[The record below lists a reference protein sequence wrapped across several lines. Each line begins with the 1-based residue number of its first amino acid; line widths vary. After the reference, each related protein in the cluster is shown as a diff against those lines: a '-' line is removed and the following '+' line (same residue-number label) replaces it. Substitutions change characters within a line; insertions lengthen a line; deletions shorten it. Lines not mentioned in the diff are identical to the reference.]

1 MTSLREYPARR
12 QPPSRPQ
19 WVLPAIIVGVVALAV
34 VVVILVVKMVGGSG
48 DAASEATATPSSS
61 CSTVMAVLGDELPLP
76 GKVRV
81 NVYNASDVSG
91 LASKTAKELTRRG
104 FVIKEVANDP
114 EGVAIEG
121 VAVIRYGPE
130 SLKRAELLA
139 AYVPG
144 AELVEV
150 QRSGPKIDLAMGT
163 AFAGIAPQ
171 AEVDAALNAATPKLV
186 GPGCASTE
194 EPSASASAEVSL
206 QGSVAPA
213 DPAE

>member
-19 WVLPAIIVGVVALAV
+19 WVLPAIIVGAVAIAV
-34 VVVILVVKMVGGSG
+34 VVVIVVVKMVGGSG
-48 DAASEATATPSSS
+48 ESTSEATATPSSS
-61 CSTVMAVLGDELPLP
+61 CSTVMAVAADELPLP
-76 GKVRV
+76 QKVRV

-91 LASKTAKELTRRG
+91 LASKTAKELTKRG

-121 VAVIRYGPE
+121 IAVIRYGPQ
-130 SLKRAELLA
+130 SRKRAELLA

-150 QRSGPKIDLAMGT
+150 QRSGPKIDLAMGAT
-163 AFAGIAPQ
+163 FVGIAPQ
-171 AEVDAALNAATPKLV
+171 AEVDTALNVAIPELV
-186 GPGCASTE
+186 GPGCAATAD
-194 EPSASASAEVSL
+194 PSASASAEVSL
-206 QGSVAPA
+206 QGSVAPV